1 MTPNGARCDH
11 PTSAF
16 ALHRAFIVFM
26 IARHSAAGFCLPALT
41 SQRYDPQQWV
51 APRKVGD
58 QMRIRH
64 CKLIACAG
72 VALLSI
78 GLSSRAVGQTE
89 TNSAFPELKK
99 QQEQLTLENS
109 IAEQQ
114 VRKELARLTAE
125 KQRLELENGLA
136 QQKLQAEV
144 AALQAEIDK
153 LTKQTDL
160 LAKRAALR
168 EAERKARLD
177 QELGADREK
186 LEKLKLA
193 NDLAASEIADKNR
206 ELTRREQELKLR
218 AAELQAQRSE
228 FELQLSKLN
237 NDLDLREKRDLWK
250 NRVNRDIQY
259 GKEPFKDGVLTISDR
274 RISLNGVI
282 MMDTA
287 DYIAQRID
295 YFNNQSQEFPI
306 FIVIDRSPGG
316 SVMAGYKILKAME
329 GSAAPV
335 YVVVK
340 SFAASMA
347 AGITTLSRKSF
358 AYPNAILLHHQI
370 LSGSY
375 GNLTEQK
382 ENLKELEEWWKR
394 LAAPVAA
401 KMGVSLDDF
410 IKRMYQNRSTG
421 DWQEFG
427 DGARKLKWVDEI
439 AETVREESYNKNP
452 DAPSGPLVPP
462 APARGDGQPALQERV
477 DANGRRYVLL
487 PRLDP
492 VDCYYLYNPDN
503 YYRLTP

>member
-1 MTPNGARCDH
+1 MRTCQLKH
-11 PTSAF
+11 
-16 ALHRAFIVFM
+16 
-26 IARHSAAGFCLPALT
+26 IAWAVL
-41 SQRYDPQQWV
+41 
-51 APRKVGD
+51 
-58 QMRIRH
+58 
-64 CKLIACAG
+64 
-72 VALLSI
+72 ALLSI
-78 GLSSRAVGQTE
+78 GLSSPVLGQAD
-89 TNSAFPELKK
+89 TNSVFPELKK

-114 VRKELARLTAE
+114 LRRELARLTAE
-125 KQRLELENGLA
+125 KQRLELTNSLA
-136 QQKLQAEV
+136 QQRLQAEV
-144 AALQAEIDK
+144 AGLQAELDK

-160 LAKRAALR
+160 LVKRNALKD
-168 EAERKARLD
+168 AERKARLD
-177 QELGADREK
+177 EQLSADRESLERMK
-186 LEKLKLA
+186 LT
-193 NDLAASEIADKNR
+193 NDLAAAEIAGKTR
-206 ELTRREQELKLR
+206 ELTQREQDLKVR
-218 AAELQAQRSE
+218 QAELQVQRAE
-228 FELQLSKLN
+228 VDLQLSKLN
-237 NDLDLREKRDLWK
+237 TDLDLRVKRDQWK

-259 GKEPFKDGVLTISDR
+259 TTAPFKDGLLTISDR
-274 RISLNGVI
+274 RIPLNGPI

-287 DYIAQRID
+287 DFIAERID
-295 YFNNQSQEFPI
+295 YFNNQSREFPI

-347 AGITTLSRKSF
+347 AGITTLSKKSF
-358 AYPNAILLHHQI
+358 AYPNAIMLHHQI
-370 LSGSY
+370 LSGSF

-401 KMGVSLDDF
+401 KMGVSLDEF
-410 IKRMYQNRSTG
+410 IKRMYQNRSSG

-439 AETVREESYNKNP
+439 VETVREESYNKNP
-452 DAPSGPLVPP
+452 DASSGPGTPTPP
-462 APARGDGQPALQERV
+462 FRGDSLSTLAERV
-477 DANGRRYVLL
+477 DSVGRRYVLL